1 MTSGDGTIRYF
12 SEFLPRISSLS
23 LCIEIPPNEIRNIK
37 CNRGNVKELFIF
49 LKQAGTT
56 AIKVELVHEIK
67 YYTDERLMD
76 LVHRSI
82 SISAGDDDNLRS
94 TSLSLEVNGNSSS
107 GTGKKDGVAVVKS
120 QTSDFLTSQHLKWT
134 HDELN
139 QMRLTFP
146 VCKFQCYKC
155 DFQILD
161 LNTTN
166 KINCMPS
173 EIWAEMM
180 EYWHCHKPN
189 TDHGHNHDHDHENQ
203 KNNRYNTNLR
213 PSKNSII
220 VGPYYILLNQQD
232 VHSINIDSNY
242 VYCKNCGY
250 DIGIVDEDSHLVKI
264 WKYDI
269 KLAYEDE
276 IEGCDGDGGE
286 LEIEKFRPFLQ
297 IYEILLDSVS
307 STAIRYYLI
316 QDQANDGNFLNIW
329 VFNFGVEIKLLPIDF
344 EFKGCLKIMY
354 NKDLNFFKE
363 NNNTFDTI
371 IVPSKVFNDF
381 EQILKD
387 ITINLPINLQ
397 KMTDWSVSYLPSD
410 V

>member
-1 MTSGDGTIRYF
+1 MTSGDGILKYF
-12 SEFLPRISSLS
+12 SEYLPRISSLS
-23 LCIEIPPNEIRNIK
+23 LCIEISPNEIRNIK
-37 CNRGNVKELFIF
+37 CNRDNLKELFIF
-49 LKQAGTT
+49 LKQAGST
-56 AIKVELVHEIK
+56 AIKIELVHEIK
-67 YYTDERLMD
+67 YYTDEKLMEII
-76 LVHRSI
+76 HKST
-82 SISAGDDDNLRS
+82 SNSTASSGNNF
-94 TSLSLEVNGNSSS
+94 TSLSLEVKDNSSS
-107 GTGKKDGVAVVKS
+107 GTGTKNGVAVVKS

-146 VCKFQCYKC
+146 NCKFQCFKC
-155 DFQILD
+155 DFQV
-161 LNTTN
+161 LNLNSTN

-189 TDHGHNHDHDHENQ
+189 DEYEHGHDHHDNQ

-213 PSKNSII
+213 PSQNSII

-232 VHSINIDSNY
+232 VNSININSNH

-264 WKYDI
+264 WKYDV
-269 KLAYEDE
+269 KLAYED
-276 IEGCDGDGGE
+276 GDGDGRE
-286 LEIEKFRPFLQ
+286 LEVEKFRPFLQ
-297 IYEILLDSVS
+297 LYEILLDSVS
-307 STAIRYYLI
+307 STAIRHYLI
-316 QDQANDGNFLNIW
+316 QDQANDGNILNIW
-329 VFNFGVEIKLLPIDF
+329 VFNFGVKIKLLPINS
-344 EFKGCLKIMY
+344 EFKDCLKIMY

-371 IVPSKVFNDF
+371 VVPSKVFNDF
-381 EQILKD
+381 EEILKN
-387 ITINLPINLQ
+387 ITINLPNNLQ
-397 KMTDWSVSYLPSD
+397 KMSNWNVSYLPSD